1 MRKLNIITKSL
12 AVATTAFVLVA
23 CQKIDRPEN
32 VADYPKD
39 TNPPGGPLSFYV
51 AFDGTSTNP
60 LMNAVDSIRA
70 NFASDNPLTSVAG
83 ISGRG
88 VQGANKKFIKY
99 AKPNDWATLAKSF
112 TISFWYKKN
121 GQTQNNTGTN
131 GPEHVISLKSSNGHW
146 SGSSMLLFLE
156 GNNAGCA
163 VKVMIADRAVR
174 DNWFTWEGGNTIA
187 GLLDNNWHNIIL
199 VYSSATSTLTLYVDG
214 VANSNS
220 RVWGGQGDIKI
231 DDSKITE
238 MRIGC
243 GPNNSLDSDDWL
255 SSTFKGSLDQI
266 RMYNTALTSAEVTAL
281 FNSKR

>member
-1 MRKLNIITKSL
+1 MRIKLFQPVLMAS
-12 AVATTAFVLVA
+12 AVALLALA
-23 CQKIDRPEN
+23 GCQKIERPGLN
-32 VADYPKD
+32 ADYPQD
-39 TNPPGGPLSFYV
+39 ANPPGGPLSFYV
-51 AFDGTSTNP
+51 AFDGSSNNP

-70 NFASDNPLTSVAG
+70 NFASDNPLASIAG
-83 ISGRG
+83 ISGKG

-99 AKPNDWATLAKSF
+99 AKPNDWASLSKSF

-131 GPEHVISLKSSNGHW
+131 GPEHVITLKSSNGHW
-146 SGSSMLLFLE
+146 SGAAMLCFLE
-156 GNNAGCA
+156 GNNAAGA
-163 VKVMIADRAVR
+163 VKVMIADRSVR

-199 VYSSATSTLTLYVDG
+199 VYNAATSTLTLYVDG
-214 VANSNS
+214 VANSNT

-238 MRIGC
+238 LRIGG

-255 SSTFKGSLDQI
+255 SSTFKGALDQV
-266 RMYNTALTSAEVTAL
+266 RMYNVALSASEVTAL
-281 FNSKR
+281 YNSKR

>member
-1 MRKLNIITKSL
+1 MLKLNIITKSL

-32 VADYPKD
+32 AADYPKD

-83 ISGRG
+83 ISGRA

-99 AKPNDWATLAKSF
+99 AKPNDWASLAKSF

-163 VKVMIADRAVR
+163 VKVMIADVGVR

-214 VANSNS
+214 VANSNT

-243 GPNNSLDSDDWL
+243 GPNNSFDSDDWL